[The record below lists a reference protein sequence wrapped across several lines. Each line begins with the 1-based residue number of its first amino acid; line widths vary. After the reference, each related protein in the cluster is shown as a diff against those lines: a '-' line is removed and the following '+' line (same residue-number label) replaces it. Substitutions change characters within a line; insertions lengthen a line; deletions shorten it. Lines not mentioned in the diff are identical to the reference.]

1 VNVRLN
7 RFFTIMWQVGLL
19 TLIAMAG
26 NAAVARLHWHIPGS
40 MLGMLLLFVLLRTKL
55 IRLDWVEAG
64 ANWLLADLLL
74 FFIPAAVGIIQ
85 YRQAMAADGSRVLL
99 VIAVSTVAVMICTGL
114 LAEGVIRYRGEDAQ

>member
-1 VNVRLN
+1 VNARLH

-19 TLIAMAG
+19 ALFSMAG
-26 NAAVARLHWHIPGS
+26 NAAVDHLHWHIPGP
-40 MLGMLLLFVLLRTKL
+40 MLGMVLLFVLLRTKL

-85 YRQAMAADGSRVLL
+85 YRQAMAVDGSRVLL
-99 VIAVSTVAVMICTGL
+99 VIGLSTIAVMICTGL
-114 LAEGVIRYRGEDAQ
+114 LAEGVMRYRGEDAQ